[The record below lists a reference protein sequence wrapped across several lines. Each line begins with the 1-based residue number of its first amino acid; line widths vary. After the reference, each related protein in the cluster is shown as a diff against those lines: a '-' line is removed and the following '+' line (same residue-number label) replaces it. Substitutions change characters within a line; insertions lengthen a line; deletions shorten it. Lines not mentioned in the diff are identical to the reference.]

1 MAADSFAT
9 RISATPRLRELNGL
23 GVQLITTVQD
33 KLLLKYKGHY
43 YSKTP
48 YLKKRWRCIN
58 TNNCYV
64 GVIVNNDFSIIKE
77 PGEHCHPPKIYVET
91 EDGKYKLIKENPSK
105 SCEYI
110 VYEY

>member
-1 MAADSFAT
+1 M
-9 RISATPRLRELNGL
+9 
-23 GVQLITTVQD
+23 QLITTVQNR
-33 KLLLKYKGHY
+33 LLLKYKGHY

-64 GVIVNNDFSIIKE
+64 GVIVNNDFSIKKE
-77 PGEHCHPPKIYVET
+77 PSEHCHPPKTFVET
-91 EDGKYKLIKENPSK
+91 EDGKYKLIKDNANK
-105 SCEYI
+105 SNDYI